1 MPEAVRVNLIDSIN
15 HNHNPPIKDNPGT
28 LRNKPG
34 VLSLRLQA
42 TQFLKF
48 LYPVLAKIK
57 TVSMTCGQ
65 FTCFNYAYLKHIH
78 TNNNNK
84 SISNKYYSNHKPVL
98 LIRYKDK

>member
-78 TNNNNK
+78 TNNNK